1 MRKHSRPLWDRTVPL
16 KLCTLTTIENAHN
29 TADTKYRVYA
39 VAKIAV
45 MSKDRYDSLRN
56 GSIYR
61 ERNRFAFT

>member
-1 MRKHSRPLWDRTVPL
+1 MLGTLKTV
-16 KLCTLTTIENAHN
+16 ENAHSN
-29 TADTKYRVYA
+29 ADTKYSVSH

-45 MSKDRYDSLRN
+45 MSKVRRDSFRY